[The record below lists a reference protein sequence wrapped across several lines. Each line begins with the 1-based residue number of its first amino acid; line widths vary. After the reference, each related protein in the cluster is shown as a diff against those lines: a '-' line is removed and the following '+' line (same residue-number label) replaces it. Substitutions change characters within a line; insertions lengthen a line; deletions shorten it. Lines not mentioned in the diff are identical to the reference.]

1 MCCFPIEQLIV
12 LDLLDVV
19 NEVSFVVGADLAKL
33 LALDFLLRDVFVL
46 FFGIVMKFTYI
57 FYLLLFVY
65 QIDGQIRFTFPEMAK
80 ATEVLLRRG
89 EVEAPESLY
98 LLDGLRRLAL
108 DSERTE
114 LAANYV
120 INHQLTSLGC
130 S

>member
-98 LLDGLRRLAL
+98 LLDGLW
-108 DSERTE
+108 
-114 LAANYV
+114 
-120 INHQLTSLGC
+120 
-130 S
+130 